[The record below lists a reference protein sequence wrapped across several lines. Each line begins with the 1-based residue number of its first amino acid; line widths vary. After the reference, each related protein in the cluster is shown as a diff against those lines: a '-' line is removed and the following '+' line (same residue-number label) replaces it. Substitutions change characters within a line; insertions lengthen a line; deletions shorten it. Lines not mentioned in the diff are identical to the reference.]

1 MLARG
6 RSGLSM
12 ILVLVVVG
20 IIVMEDCGLGHKA
33 PHRESSP
40 SSTHAPPLKSAT
52 STWIFV
58 SSFGCEGG
66 DDG

>member
-1 MLARG
+1 MV
-6 RSGLSM
+6 SV
-12 ILVLVVVG
+12 IVVVG
-20 IIVMEDCGLGHKA
+20 IIVMEDCGLGHGESR
-33 PHRESSP
+33 RESSP

-66 DDG
+66 DGG